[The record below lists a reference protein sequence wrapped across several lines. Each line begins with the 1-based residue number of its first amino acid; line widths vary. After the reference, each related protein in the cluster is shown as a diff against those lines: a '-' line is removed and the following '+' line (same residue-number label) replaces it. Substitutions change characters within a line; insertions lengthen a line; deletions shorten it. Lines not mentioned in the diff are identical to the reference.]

1 VVEAD
6 AGLAVPAAD
15 AAALAEALKRLL
27 ALSPEERWAM
37 GLRGRRYVEAH
48 HDMARLAE
56 RFEACL
62 QGAIRRDRVAKGIE
76 PLPST
81 PAKG

>member
-1 VVEAD
+1 MAQ
-6 AGLAVPAAD
+6 AI
-15 AAALAEALKRLL
+15 KTLL
-27 ALSPEERWAM
+27 ALPPEERWNM

-62 QGAIRRDRVAKGIE
+62 RSAVTGERIPAGAEA
-76 PLPST
+76 LPTAPS
-81 PAKG
+81 AD